1 MQVLGI
7 SGSPVKN
14 SNIDRLVKTVLEA
27 TALDYELIKLSEY
40 DIHPCRACL
49 GCAGD
54 NICKQQELTSSV
66 SSAEPG
72 AFHVFHAG
80 MEIPAR

>member
-14 SNIDRLVKTVLEA
+14 SNTDRLVRTVLEA
-27 TALDYELIKLSEY
+27 TGLDYEFIKLSGY

-49 GCAGD
+49 GYAGD
-54 NICKQQELTSSV
+54 NTCKQKDDWHIIENYSSNIRSFYIKVNQEQ
-66 SSAEPG
+66 
-72 AFHVFHAG
+72 
-80 MEIPAR
+80 